1 MEKKRQFSLEENNVI
16 YSKNEIVEAI
26 EKNILLK
33 VIFKYGYKNR
43 FIENLLKEKNIPFTY
58 KDHKF
63 FKNYPESNDIVG
75 FISPI
80 KIKTID
86 DLKVNNEDIYV
97 MVLNIEDPHNFGAI
111 IRNSEIFRAKGV
123 LFPKRRSTTITPT
136 VIKSSTGAI
145 FNIDMYEFVGVNS
158 TIKELKNKGLW
169 IVSLDVNAKDDLSN
183 FQPILPM
190 VLIVGGEDRGINL
203 KVLESSDFVIKIKTF
218 GKTTS
223 LNASVSCGIALYE
236 ITKIKK

>member
-1 MEKKRQFSLEENNVI
+1 MEKKRQSSLEESNVI
-16 YSKNEIVEAI
+16 YSKNEIVEAL

-43 FIENLLKEKNIPFTY
+43 FLETLLKEKNIPFSY
-58 KDHKF
+58 KDYKF
-63 FKNYPESNDIVG
+63 FKNYSGSNNIVG

-86 DLKVNNEDIYV
+86 DLKIDKEDIYV

-111 IRNSEIFRAKGV
+111 LRSSEIFGVKGV
-123 LFPKRRSTTITPT
+123 LFPKRRNVTITPT

-145 FNIDMYEFVGVNS
+145 FNIDIYEFVGVNS
-158 TIKELKNKGLW
+158 TIKELKDKGLW
-169 IVSLDVNAKDDLSN
+169 IVSLDMIGKVDLSN
-183 FQPILPM
+183 FKPILPM
-190 VLIVGGEDRGINL
+190 VLIVGGEDKGINF
-203 KVLESSDFVIKIKTF
+203 KVLEQSDFVIKIKTF
-218 GKTTS
+218 GKTS
-223 LNASVSCGIALYE
+223 CLNASVSCGIALYE

>member
-1 MEKKRQFSLEENNVI
+1 MEKKRQFSLEEDNVI
-16 YSKNEIVEAI
+16 YSKNEIFEAI

-63 FKNYPESNDIVG
+63 FKNYPESNNIVG

-80 KIKTID
+80 KIKTIN
-86 DLKVNNEDIYV
+86 DLKVNSEDIYV

-111 IRNSEIFRAKGV
+111 IRSSEIFGVKGV

-145 FNIDMYEFVGVNS
+145 FNIDMYEFIGVNS

-183 FQPILPM
+183 FNPILPM

>member
-63 FKNYPESNDIVG
+63 FKNYPESNNIVG

-111 IRNSEIFRAKGV
+111 IRSSEIFGVKGV
-123 LFPKRRSTTITPT
+123 LFPKRRSTTITST

-145 FNIDMYEFVGVNS
+145 FNIDIYEFAGVNS

-169 IVSLDVNAKDDLSN
+169 IVSLDVKAKDDLSN
-183 FQPILPM
+183 FNPILPM

>member
-63 FKNYPESNDIVG
+63 FKNYPESNNIVG

-111 IRNSEIFRAKGV
+111 IRSSEIFGVKGV

-145 FNIDMYEFVGVNS
+145 FNIDIYEFAGVNS

-169 IVSLDVNAKDDLSN
+169 IVSLDVKAKDDLSN
-183 FQPILPM
+183 FNPILPM

>member
-63 FKNYPESNDIVG
+63 FKNYPESNNIVG

-111 IRNSEIFRAKGV
+111 IRSSEIFGVKGI

-145 FNIDMYEFVGVNS
+145 FNIDMYEFGGVNS

-169 IVSLDVNAKDDLSN
+169 IVSLDVKAKDDLSN
-183 FQPILPM
+183 FNPILPM

-218 GKTTS
+218 GKTTF